1 MTELNI
7 SLDTESGKPL
17 YVQIYEFIRDAIRRG
32 DFGKDEKLPSTRA
45 LAQFL
50 QISRST
56 AETAYDQLL
65 SEGYI
70 EARKNRGYFVCG
82 IENLYDLDG
91 HGRPEALRFM
101 GHGPAVP
108 RQDGGKAPGKEAAGM
123 SGGQGTGSA
132 ADVPDVSGTIDFS
145 PRAVDMSRFPY
156 DTWKR
161 ISRNTM
167 DGANS
172 ELFSLGEPGGD
183 FSFRATI
190 ARYLQLSR
198 GVRCRPEQVII
209 GAGNDY
215 LLMLL
220 CRILGDGRKIGM
232 EYVTYL
238 RAFRLF
244 RTMGYGV
251 DPIRMD
257 EQGMDAE
264 ALRRSGCDLAYVM
277 PAHQYP
283 TGITMPIARRMELL
297 SWASEKKDRW
307 LIEDDYDSEF
317 RYRGRPI
324 PSLQASDRFGRVIYI
339 GTFSKSI
346 APAIRVSF
354 LILPMELLRI
364 YQEKFRFL
372 SSTVSRI
379 DQSLL
384 NAFIRDGFFE
394 RYLNRM
400 RNVYRGKQEIARR
413 EAEKLTERFSIRGA
427 DAGLYLV
434 LEEKDVPGCF
444 TGTGSRRGGKTPAC
458 TGAACIRREKELAAK
473 AAEAG
478 VTVYPL
484 TENLIGDMTEAPQL
498 PEGQKTAPMLLLGYA
513 ALRPEEIAEGMRRLE
528 KAWLQDKKK
537 S

>member
-1 MTELNI
+1 MTELSI

-32 DFGKDEKLPSTRA
+32 DFGKNEKLPSTRA

-70 EARKNRGYFVCG
+70 EARKNRGYFVCD

-91 HGRPEALRFM
+91 SSRPEALRFM
-101 GHGPAVP
+101 GHGPVIPRRNGSMAV
-108 RQDGGKAPGKEAAGM
+108 GKAPAGK
-123 SGGQGTGSA
+123 SA
-132 ADVPDVSGTIDFS
+132 AADASGTIDFS

-183 FSFRATI
+183 FSFRSTI

-238 RAFRLF
+238 RACRLF
-244 RTMGYGV
+244 RSMGYGV

-264 ALRRSGCDLAYVM
+264 ALRKSGCDLAYVM

-297 SWASEKKDRW
+297 SWASEEKDRW

-354 LILPMELLRI
+354 LILPMELLQV

-413 EAEKLTERFSIRGA
+413 EAEKLTVRFNIRGA

-444 TGTGSRRGGKTPAC
+444 TGTGSRRGRKAPAD
-458 TGAACIRREKELAAK
+458 TGDACIRREKELAAE

-484 TENLIGDMTEAPQL
+484 TENLIGDATEAVRL

-528 KAWLQDKKK
+528 KAWLQNKKK

>member
-1 MTELNI
+1 MLFRSKI
-7 SLDTESGKPL
+7 DRIG
-17 YVQIYEFIRDAIRRG
+17 
-32 DFGKDEKLPSTRA
+32 RA
-45 LAQFL
+45 
-50 QISRST
+50 
-56 AETAYDQLL
+56 
-65 SEGYI
+65 
-70 EARKNRGYFVCG
+70 
-82 IENLYDLDG
+82 
-91 HGRPEALRFM
+91 
-101 GHGPAVP
+101 
-108 RQDGGKAPGKEAAGM
+108 AA
-123 SGGQGTGSA
+123 
-132 ADVPDVSGTIDFS
+132 GTIDFS

-238 RAFRLF
+238 RACRLF

-297 SWASEKKDRW
+297 AWASEKKDRW

-354 LILPMELLRI
+354 LILPTELLRI

-400 RNVYRGKQEIARR
+400 RNVYRGKQEVARR
-413 EAEKLTERFSIRGA
+413 EAEKLTVRFSIRGA

-434 LEEKDVPGCF
+434 LEEKDV
-444 TGTGSRRGGKTPAC
+444 PAC

-484 TENLIGDMTEAPQL
+484 TENLIGDMTEASQLTEAAQL

-528 KAWLQDKKK
+528 KAWLQDSKK